1 MSRTLQG
8 RVVSTKMSKTIV
20 VAVERRKS
28 HPLYK
33 KSYLVTTRF
42 QAHDEK
48 NEAKVGDKVSI
59 IETRPI
65 SARKRF
71 VLNQII
77 EKPMIRD
84 DIAGDVDV
92 KSIATKSV
100 KSNTSKKENEE
111 TV

>member
-8 RVVSTKMSKTIV
+8 RVVSTKMNKTIV

-48 NEAKVGDKVSI
+48 GDAKLGDIVEIS
-59 IETRPI
+59 ETRPI
-65 SARKRF
+65 SKNKHFELAK
-71 VLNQII
+71 VL
-77 EKPMIRD
+77 ERAVVKTE
-84 DIAGDVDV
+84 IA
-92 KSIATKSV
+92 
-100 KSNTSKKENEE
+100 E
-111 TV
+111 

>member
-42 QAHDEK
+42 QAHDEEGK
-48 NEAKVGDKVSI
+48 AGMGDIVEI
-59 IETRPI
+59 AETRPM
-65 SARKRF
+65 SKHKHF
-71 VLNQII
+71 NLVKVI
-77 EKPMIRD
+77 EK
-84 DIAGDVDV
+84 AV
-92 KSIATKSV
+92 
-100 KSNTSKKENEE
+100 SKTEVAE
-111 TV
+111 

>member
-8 RVVSTKMSKTIV
+8 RVVSTKMNKTIV

-48 NEAKVGDKVSI
+48 GEAKMGDMVEI
-59 IETRPI
+59 VETKPI
-65 SARKRF
+65 SKHKHFMLAK
-71 VLNQII
+71 VL
-77 EKPMIRD
+77 ER
-84 DIAGDVDV
+84 AV
-92 KSIATKSV
+92 
-100 KSNTSKKENEE
+100 SKTEILE
-111 TV
+111 